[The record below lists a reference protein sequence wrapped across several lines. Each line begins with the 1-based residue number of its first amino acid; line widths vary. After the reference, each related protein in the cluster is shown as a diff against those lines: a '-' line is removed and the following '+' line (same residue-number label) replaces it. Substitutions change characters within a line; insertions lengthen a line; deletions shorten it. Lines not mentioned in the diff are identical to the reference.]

1 MPLFVDLVE
10 NTRYINLAHRTDRL
24 AEVVAEL
31 DKMGIRGTRFNA
43 IKTANGAIGCSL
55 SHLKCLEEAVAND
68 WPYVFI
74 CEDDIVFLN
83 PELVRTNVGLFCE
96 KMGDNWDV
104 LILGGNAVPPYDP
117 IGNYAVKVA
126 NCQTTTGYIVNRRF
140 YKPLIDNIREGI
152 ALFMRNPLDKRQF
165 AIDIYWKRLQAT
177 NQWYMIVPPTV
188 IQREGFS
195 DVESRQTNYAGLMLD
210 MQKEWLFRQQQ
221 QQHQQGLIFSNK

>member
-1 MPLFVDLVE
+1 MPSFADLVE
-10 NTRYINLAHRTDRL
+10 HTLYINLAHRTDRL

-31 DKMGIRGTRFNA
+31 EKMGIRGTRFNA

-55 SHLKCLEEAVAND
+55 SHLKCLEEAAAND

-83 PELVRTNVGLFCE
+83 PELVRINVGLFCE

-104 LILGGNAVPPYDP
+104 LILGGNAVPPYQS
-117 IGNYAVKVA
+117 IGNYAVRVA

-140 YKPLIDNIREGI
+140 YKPLTDNIREGI

-177 NQWYMIVPPTV
+177 HQWYMIVPPTV

-221 QQHQQGLIFSNK
+221 QQQHSGLIFSNK

>member
-1 MPLFVDLVE
+1 MPSFADLVE
-10 NTRYINLAHRTDRL
+10 HTLYINLAHRTDRL

-31 DKMGIRGTRFNA
+31 EKMGIRGTRFNA
-43 IKTANGAIGCSL
+43 IKTTNGAIGCSL
-55 SHLKCLEEAVAND
+55 SHLKCLEEAATND
-68 WPYVFI
+68 WSYVFI

-104 LILGGNAVPPYDP
+104 LILGGNAVPPYEP
-117 IGNYAVKVA
+117 IGNYSVRVA

-152 ALFMRNPLDKRQF
+152 ALFMRNPHDKRQY
-165 AIDIYWKRLQAT
+165 AIDIYWKRIQAT
-177 NQWYMIVPPTV
+177 HQWYMIVPPTV

-195 DVESRQTNYAGLMLD
+195 DVESRHTNYAGLMLD
-210 MQKEWLFRQQQ
+210 MRKEWLFRQQQ
-221 QQHQQGLIFSNK
+221 QGLIFSNK

>member
-1 MPLFVDLVE
+1 MPSFADLVE
-10 NTRYINLAHRTDRL
+10 HTLYINLTHRTDRL

-31 DKMGIRGTRFNA
+31 EKMGIRGTRFNA

-55 SHLKCLEEAVAND
+55 SHLKCLEEAAAND

-104 LILGGNAVPPYDP
+104 LILGGNAVPPYQS
-117 IGNYAVKVA
+117 IGNYAVRVA

-177 NQWYMIVPPTV
+177 HQWYMIVPPTV

-221 QQHQQGLIFSNK
+221 QGLIFSNK

>member
-1 MPLFVDLVE
+1 MPSFADLVE
-10 NTRYINLAHRTDRL
+10 HTLYINLAHRTDRL

-31 DKMGIRGTRFNA
+31 EKMGIRGTRFNA

-55 SHLKCLEEAVAND
+55 SHLKCLEEATAND

-83 PELVRTNVGLFCE
+83 PDLVRTNVGLFCE

-140 YKPLIDNIREGI
+140 YKPLTDNIREGI

-177 NQWYMIVPPTV
+177 HQWYMIVPPTV

-221 QQHQQGLIFSNK
+221 QGLIFSNK

>member
-1 MPLFVDLVE
+1 MPLFADLVE

-24 AEVVAEL
+24 AEVVTEL

-55 SHLKCLEEAVAND
+55 SHLKCLEEAAAND

-117 IGNYAVKVA
+117 IGNYAVRVS
-126 NCQTTTGYIVNRRF
+126 NCQTTTGYIVNRQF

-152 ALFMRNPLDKRQF
+152 ALFMRNPFDKRQF

-177 NQWYMIVPPTV
+177 HQWYMIVPPTV

>member
-1 MPLFVDLVE
+1 MPSFADLVE
-10 NTRYINLAHRTDRL
+10 HTLYINLAHRTDRL

-31 DKMGIRGTRFNA
+31 EKMGIRGTRFNA

-83 PELVRTNVGLFCE
+83 TELVRTNVGLFCE

-104 LILGGNAVPPYDP
+104 LILGGNAVPPYAP
-117 IGNYAVKVA
+117 IGNHAVRVA

-165 AIDIYWKRLQAT
+165 AIDIYWKRLQT
-177 NQWYMIVPPTV
+177 THQWYMIVPPTV

-210 MQKEWLFRQQQ
+210 MQKEWLFRQPQE
-221 QQHQQGLIFSNK
+221 GPLFSNK

>member
-1 MPLFVDLVE
+1 MPSFADLVE
-10 NTRYINLAHRTDRL
+10 HTLYINLAHRTDRL

-31 DKMGIRGTRFNA
+31 EKMGIRGTRFNA

-55 SHLKCLEEAVAND
+55 SHLKCLEEAAAND

-104 LILGGNAVPPYDP
+104 LILGGNAVPPYQS
-117 IGNYAVKVA
+117 IGNYAVRVA

-140 YKPLIDNIREGI
+140 YKPLADNIREGI
-152 ALFMRNPLDKRQF
+152 ALFMRNPRDKRQF

-177 NQWYMIVPPTV
+177 HQWYMIVPPTV

-221 QQHQQGLIFSNK
+221 QGLIFSNK